1 MNNIRKQP
9 VSSLGFGFIEKPYL
23 PKGKDEYY
31 LRNRQHRTQHTYR
44 KLNAKEIQILLKND
58 NSADD
63 WNHVEVADP
72 FDVRL
77 IKRCSFF
84 GRIRIGN
91 LQPFFHEFNNLRM
104 PVGLYNSTLIS
115 CDLGDNVVVD
125 QISFMSHYIVGNDV
139 MLVNIKELSVSNHT
153 KFGNGIVK
161 EGEDE
166 SVRIWMEICNENGG
180 RKVLPFNGM
189 LAGDAW
195 IWSKYRSDRA
205 LLEKFKEFTDDKFD
219 RKRGY
224 YGKIGERT
232 VIKNCDI
239 IKDVWIG
246 SDAYIKGANKLKNL
260 TISSDDK
267 ASTQI
272 GEGCEMVNGI
282 IGVGCRIFYGVK
294 AVRFIMGSHS
304 QLKYG
309 ARLIN
314 SYLGDNS
321 TISCCEVLNSLIFPG
336 HEQHHNN
343 SFLCAAVVQGQSNM
357 AAGATIGSNHNS
369 RAADG
374 ELVASRGFWPALCVS
389 IKHNSI
395 FSAYTMLAKG
405 DYPYELHIPLPFS
418 MVSNQTDTNELSII
432 PGYWFLYNFYALARN
447 SEKYST
453 RDQRI
458 DRSIYLE
465 YDYLAPDTINE
476 LFAGLSLLQEAT
488 GKAYAR
494 TEQKKLSSR
503 QCHTTGAWLLEQNPD
518 YVNTI
523 SITVDGFENGKR
535 KVVLLK
541 TAHGYH
547 AYKRMIVF
555 YAIKQ
560 LLSYGEEKQTTWND
574 IRQLLLKAKGKRAPF
589 KNLGG
594 QLVPEQALTQFLKKI
609 RNGSIHGWDAIHQ
622 WYRDQ
627 SLQYGQQKRMH
638 ALASLWEISGMSA
651 SQLSRQRIGS
661 LIQEAIATN
670 RWIETQ
676 LIASRT
682 KDYQNLFRKMIYDN
696 ENEMNEVMGSLRDN
710 TFIKQYKKK
719 TENFEEQANRLLEK
733 LGTSVRFSQR

>member
-1 MNNIRKQP
+1 MNIINKQP
-9 VSSLGFGFIEKPYL
+9 VSSLGFGFIEKPFL
-23 PKGKDEYY
+23 PKGKDEFY
-31 LRNRQHRTQHTYR
+31 LRDRQHRSRHSYR

-63 WNHVEVADP
+63 WNHIEVADP

-84 GRIRIGN
+84 GWIRIGI

-104 PVGLYNSTLIS
+104 PVGIYNSTIIS
-115 CDLGDNVVVD
+115 CDLGDNVVID
-125 QISFMSHYIVGNDV
+125 QVSFMSHYIVGNDV

-161 EGEDE
+161 QGEDE

-189 LAGDAW
+189 LAADAW
-195 IWSKYRSDRA
+195 IWSKYRADSA
-205 LLEKFKEFTDDKFD
+205 LLKKLKDFTDDKFD

-224 YGKIGERT
+224 YGKIGDRT

-260 TISSDDK
+260 TISSDEK
-267 ASTQI
+267 AATQI
-272 GEGCEMVNGI
+272 GEGCELVNGI
-282 IGVGCRIFYGVK
+282 IDFGCRVFYGVK

-374 ELVASRGFWPALCVS
+374 ELVAGRGFWPALCVS
-389 IKHNSI
+389 VKHNSC
-395 FSAYTMLAKG
+395 FAAYTMIAKG
-405 DYPYELHIPLPFS
+405 DYLHELNIPLPFS
-418 MVSNQTDTNELSII
+418 LVSNQPDTNELMVM
-432 PGYWFLYNFYALARN
+432 PGYWFMYNLYALARN
-447 SEKYST
+447 SEKYKT
-453 RDQRI
+453 RDQRT

-476 LFAGLSLLQEAT
+476 LFTAVDILQQAT
-488 GKAYAR
+488 GRAYAKA
-494 TEQKKLSSR
+494 EQKKVFPRQLSS
-503 QCHTTGAWLLEQNPD
+503 TGAWLLEHNTD
-518 YVNTI
+518 YVNTLC
-523 SITVDGFENGKR
+523 ITAEGFENSKR
-535 KVVLLK
+535 KVVLTK
-541 TAHGYH
+541 TVQAYQV
-547 AYKRMIVF
+547 YKRMILF
-555 YAIKQ
+555 YAIEQLIESFDSKQ
-560 LLSYGEEKQTTWND
+560 RTWADLQSMLLQ
-574 IRQLLLKAKGKRAPF
+574 AKKTKRIKW
-589 KNLGG
+589 KNVGG
-594 QLVPEQALTQFLKKI
+594 QLISEPALTQLIKKI
-609 RNGSIHGWDAIHQ
+609 KSETLNGWDAIHA
-622 WYRDQ
+622 WYREQ
-627 SLQYGQQKRMH
+627 SLLYPKQKRMH
-638 ALASLWEISGMSA
+638 ALASLWEISGIST
-651 SQLSRQRIGS
+651 SQLSRHRVAA
-661 LIQEAIATN
+661 LVREAIVTN
-670 RWIETQ
+670 RWIEQQ
-676 LIASRT
+676 LIASRS
-682 KDYQNLFRKMIYDN
+682 KDYQNPFRKMVYDT
-696 ENEMNEVMGSLRDN
+696 EKEMNQVMGSFADN
-710 TFIKQYKKK
+710 PFIKQYRKK
-719 TENFEEQANRLLEK
+719 TAQFEARANEMLQWLEK
-733 LGTSVRFSQR
+733 K